1 MGLDGQMTSTTAPTV
16 TLLHGAEMP
25 RLGLGTSP
33 MDDGVTERAVATAIG
48 LGYRLVDTAENYG
61 NERGVGRGLKAS
73 GVPRDEL
80 FVTTKFNKRWHGVEL
95 AAEACQRS
103 TDRLGLDY
111 VDLLLIHWPNPQQDR
126 YVQAWRGL
134 VRLLEDGR
142 VRAIGTSNFKPAHLD
157 RIIAETGVVPDV
169 NQIQLSPTVTRD
181 SARDYHAGHGIVTQS
196 WSPIGGQRNDV
207 LREPVVAEVAER
219 HGRTPAQ
226 IVLRWH
232 MELGLAAVPK
242 SSDPVRLKQ
251 NLDIFDFSLSA
262 DEVAAI
268 SALDQGDAAGAD
280 SDAFGH

>member
-1 MGLDGQMTSTTAPTV
+1 MTSTTAPTV

-33 MDDGVTERAVATAIG
+33 MDDGVTEQAVATAIG

-61 NERGVGRGLKAS
+61 NERGVGRGLKTS